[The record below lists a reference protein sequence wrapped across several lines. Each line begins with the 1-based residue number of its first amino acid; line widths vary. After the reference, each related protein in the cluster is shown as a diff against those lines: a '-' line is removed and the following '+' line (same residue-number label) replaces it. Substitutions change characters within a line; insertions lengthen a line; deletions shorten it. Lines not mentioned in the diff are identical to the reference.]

1 MPYGIIAD
9 VTLLRKREP
18 QDENSVRLTLKIHV
32 KQKRKWI
39 RTYSRKEFTDFSR
52 GLTRPW
58 GGVKYA
64 HRKDNPR
71 RRRRSEEQ
79 PSEI

>member
-32 KQKRKWI
+32 KYERKWMRI
-39 RTYSRKEFTDFSR
+39 YSRKEFADFSR
-52 GLTRPW
+52 GLTSLA
-58 GGVKYA
+58 GG
-64 HRKDNPR
+64 
-71 RRRRSEEQ
+71 
-79 PSEI
+79 